1 MGMGC
6 VSEPSKKS
14 HWPASIIALR
24 KWKAKVTQFAP
35 SDSRCGMSADILICS
50 TDDIIGVGAG
60 EDMAVGGDGDM
71 GAEGGVDDKA
81 DDADEDADE
90 DAGLTWEQVAGA
102 GPITCSN

>member
-1 MGMGC
+1 MGR

-14 HWPASIIALR
+14 HLPASIIALR
-24 KWKAKVTQFAP
+24 KRKAKVAQFAP
-35 SDSRCGMSADILICS
+35 SDSRCGTSADILICG

-60 EDMAVGGDGDM
+60 EDMAVGGDGDA

-90 DAGLTWEQVAGA
+90 DAALTWERVAGA